1 MRSKRIHRGS
11 RSRFARP
18 ALIAVALAA
27 AAVGSAWAE
36 YGPSHHS
43 FISTSGLQPVTA
55 APAKTRAVDESTV
68 SWPPAAGLTNAQSQ
82 EIARRI
88 GSMSTEEKVGQL
100 VIAGVEGIKPDKEAE
115 TLIRDYRVGG
125 FILFRDN
132 MKTLQGTVDFLNSLK
147 SLNKAAGNLPLMLG
161 VDEEG
166 GKVTRMPAS
175 VEKIPSSGIIGQTG
189 NAAYARDVGHL
200 LARRVKAFGF
210 SVDFAPVL
218 DVNSNPDN
226 PVIGDRSYGSNA
238 QLVSKLGTAAMLG
251 FKKEG
256 ILGVL
261 KHFPGHG
268 DTSVDSHK
276 QLPVTSNGLSRLQE
290 VELPPFQAAI
300 DQGADAV
307 MVAHILLPKLDAEY
321 PASMSKP
328 VITGLLR
335 DKMKFN
341 GLVFSDDLTM
351 GAILDNYD
359 IGDAAVKTISA
370 GGDIVI
376 VSHGNDNIIHVLQK
390 LRQAAA
396 DGSISASRLN
406 ESVYRI
412 MASKLQYKMTD
423 GKVSSISVDQLNK
436 DALKVLDAYRK

>member
-1 MRSKRIHRGS
+1 MRSKRIRRGS

-27 AAVGSAWAE
+27 AAVGSAWSE
-36 YGPSHHS
+36 YGPSHPG
-43 FISTSGLQPVTA
+43 FASTAGMQPAAA
-55 APAKTRAVDESTV
+55 APAQIRAVDESTV
-68 SWPPAAGLTNAQSQ
+68 SWPPVAGLSNAQSQ

-115 TLIRDYRVGG
+115 TLVRDYRVGG

-132 MKTLQGTVDFLNSLK
+132 MKTLQGTVDFLNGLK
-147 SLNKAAGNLPLMLG
+147 ALNKAEGNLPLMLG

-175 VEKIPSSGIIGQTG
+175 VEKIPSNGIIGKSA
-189 NAAYARDVGHL
+189 NAEYARDVSQL

-226 PVIGDRSYGSNA
+226 PVIGDRSYGSSA
-238 QLVSKLGTAAMLG
+238 QLVTKLGTAAMLG

-276 QLPVTSNGLSRLQE
+276 QLPVTGNGLSRLQE

-321 PASMSKP
+321 PASMSRP

-351 GAILDNYD
+351 GAILENYD
-359 IGDAAVKTISA
+359 VGDAAVRTISA

-396 DGSISASRLN
+396 DGSIPATRLN

-412 MASKLQYKMTD
+412 MARKLQYQMTD